1 MGFDALLRGAVL
13 GVSGNRAVRAFFEK
27 YGMKLGVSRFVAA
40 ERLEETLDVVRNLN
54 RQGLSATLDYLGESV
69 TDRRLAEE
77 AADQAIAVLAGIRER
92 KLNANVSVKLTQLGL
107 NIDPSFCEKQMM
119 RILEEAERSD
129 NFVRIDM
136 EDSPVTQLTIDLF
149 LKLFDRYGPKRIGL
163 VLQSYLYRSL
173 EDRALLGA
181 RGANLRIVKGA
192 YKEPKE
198 VAFPEKKDVDANYLR
213 LVERHMKQGAY
224 TAVATHDE
232 RMIEAVLAYAKG
244 HDIPTDRFE
253 FQMLYGIAASLQHR
267 LVREGYRVRVYT
279 PFGEA
284 WYPYFT
290 RRIAERPANLWFV
303 AKGVFRS

>member
-1 MGFDALLRGAVL
+1 MAFDAFLRGAVL
-13 GVSGNRAVRAFFEK
+13 GVAGNRAVRQFFEK
-27 YGMKLGVSRFVAA
+27 YGMRLGVSRFVAA
-40 ERLEETLDVVRNLN
+40 EHLEETLDVVRKLN
-54 RQGLSATLDYLGESV
+54 RQGLMATLDYLGESV
-69 TDRRLAEE
+69 TDRRLAE
-77 AADQAIAVLAGIRER
+77 AAAGEAIAVLSGIRAG

-107 NIDPSFCEKQMM
+107 HIDPAFCERLMT
-119 RILEEAERSD
+119 RILEEAERTD

-136 EDSPVTQLTIDLF
+136 EDSSATQPTIELF
-149 LKLFDRYGPKRIGL
+149 LKLLDRYGTKRIGL
-163 VLQSYLYRSL
+163 ALQSYLYRSL

-198 VAFPEKKDVDANYLR
+198 VAYPEKKDVDANYLR

-232 RMIEAVLAYAKG
+232 RIIDAVQRFVRQHGIAKE
-244 HDIPTDRFE
+244 RFE
-253 FQMLYGIAASLQHR
+253 FQMLYGIATALQLR
-267 LVREGYRVRVYT
+267 LVREGYRVRVYI

-303 AKGVFRS
+303 ARSLFRS